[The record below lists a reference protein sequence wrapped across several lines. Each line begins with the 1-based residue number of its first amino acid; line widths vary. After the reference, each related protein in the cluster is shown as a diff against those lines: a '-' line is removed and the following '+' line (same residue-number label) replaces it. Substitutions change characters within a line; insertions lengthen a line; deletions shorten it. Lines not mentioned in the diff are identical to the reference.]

1 MIPTDDAVLVAV
13 SPETAAE
20 ETAAFARRQEPRDGA
35 VLVNGKPHLTD
46 PKGRLVNVDNIKPLE
61 LLIDEEV
68 RRIVRFAGALS
79 AQVARF
85 KQHTLDDISG
95 VKALVAQEFNATLG
109 GEKGNLSLTTFDGLM
124 KVSLKIADVVQYGP
138 ELQAAKSKVTE
149 CIRNWQ
155 GGADP
160 KLVALVE
167 NAFQVDQEGQVNR
180 SNLLYLLRL
189 NFDDPTWLQGM
200 KAIRE
205 SERPSGTKE
214 YVQIHVRPAPGA
226 KWQHITIDLASA

>member
-1 MIPTDDAVLVAV
+1 MNDLAEANAIIDTAP
-13 SPETAAE
+13 AAE
-20 ETAAFARRQEPRDGA
+20 AAQPVRAGA
-35 VLVNGKPHLTD
+35 ILVNGKPHLTD
-46 PKGRLVNVDNIKPLE
+46 PKGRLVNVDHIKPVD

-68 RRIVRFAGALS
+68 RRIVAFAQALS
-79 AQVARF
+79 AQVRRF

-95 VKALVAQEFNATLG
+95 VKGLVAQEFDTSLG

-124 KVSLKIADVVQYGP
+124 KVSLKIADLSKWGP
-138 ELQAAKSKVTE
+138 ELQAAKALVTE

-189 NFDDPTWLQGM
+189 NIEDEKWVRAMD
-200 KAIRE
+200 AIRDA
-205 SERPSGTKE
+205 ERPAGTKE
-214 YVQIHVRPAPGA
+214 YVQIHVRDQIGAP
-226 KWQHITIDLASA
+226 WRHVTIDLAAA

>member
-1 MIPTDDAVLVAV
+1 MNPIYAEAAAVLA
-13 SPETAAE
+13 EDTAP
-20 ETAAFARRQEPRDGA
+20 AREGA
-35 VLVNGKPHLTD
+35 VLVHGKPHLTD
-46 PKGRLVNVDNIKPLE
+46 PKGRLVNVDNIKPLD

-138 ELQAAKSKVTE
+138 ELQAAKAKVTE

-189 NFDDPTWLQGM
+189 NFDDPTWLEGM

-214 YVQIHVRPAPGA
+214 YVQIHVRPEPGA

>member
-1 MIPTDDAVLVAV
+1 MNNLQAAHAEIAADLPQEAAPLP
-13 SPETAAE
+13 PE
-20 ETAAFARRQEPRDGA
+20 GA
-35 VLVNGKPHLTD
+35 VMVGGRPHLAD
-46 PKGRLVNVDNIKPLE
+46 PKGRLVPLDMVRPLD

-68 RRIVRFAGALS
+68 RKIVRFARALS

-95 VKALVAQEFNATLG
+95 VKALVAQEYGASLG
-109 GEKGNLSLTTFDGLM
+109 GEKGNLTLTSFDGLM
-124 KVSLKIADVVQYGP
+124 KVSLKIADVVSYGP
-138 ELQAAKSKVTE
+138 ELQAAKAKVTE

-167 NAFQVDQEGQVNR
+167 TAFQVDQEGQVNR

-189 NFDDPTWLQGM
+189 QIDDPTWTEGM

-214 YVQIHVRPAPGA
+214 YVQIHVRPQPGA
-226 KWQHITIDLASA
+226 KWEHVTIDLAAA

>member
-1 MIPTDDAVLVAV
+1 MNAFQTAHAELDTDTPQDAAPL
-13 SPETAAE
+13 
-20 ETAAFARRQEPRDGA
+20 PREGA
-35 VLVNGKPHLTD
+35 VMVNGKPHLTD
-46 PKGRLVNVDNIKPLE
+46 PKGRLVNVDMIPAKD

-68 RRIVRFAGALS
+68 RKIVRFAKALS

-85 KQHTLDDISG
+85 RRHTLDDISG
-95 VKALVAQEFNATLG
+95 VKAMVAQEYGASLG
-109 GEKGNLSLTTFDGLM
+109 GEKGNISLTTFDGLM
-124 KVSLKIADVVQYGP
+124 KVSLKIADVVHYGP
-138 ELQAAKSKVTE
+138 ELQAAKSLVTE

-160 KLVALVE
+160 KLIALVE
-167 NAFQVDQEGQVNR
+167 TAFQTDQEGQVNR

-189 NFDDPTWLQGM
+189 DIDDPTWTAGM

-214 YVQIHVRPAPGA
+214 YVQIHVRPTIGA
-226 KWQHITIDLASA
+226 KWEHVTIDLAAAD